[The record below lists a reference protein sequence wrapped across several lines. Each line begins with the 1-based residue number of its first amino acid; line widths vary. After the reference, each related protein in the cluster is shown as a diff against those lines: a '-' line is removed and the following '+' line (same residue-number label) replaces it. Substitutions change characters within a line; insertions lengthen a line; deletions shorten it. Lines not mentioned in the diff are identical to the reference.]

1 MSLTCSA
8 GHQAEYEQSGKELS
22 DYQSSIENS
31 WVYEE
36 LKSVRNYHPSFK
48 VTNSGSRESM
58 MLVMLL
64 LWC

>member
-36 LKSVRNYHPSFK
+36 LNSVRNYHPSFK
-48 VTNSGSRESM
+48 V
-58 MLVMLL
+58 
-64 LWC
+64 